1 MKRLYYDLHIHSCL
15 SPCGDMDMTPCNIV
29 GMARLNGLDVIAVC
43 DHNTAENCPA
53 VQAAAEGT
61 HLLFIPGC
69 EVCTEEEI
77 HVVCLFPDVDA
88 ALRFSRMLHEK
99 LPPICNDERAFGRQ
113 SIFDSQDQEI
123 GTEPLLLLTGAAL
136 SVDELPAVVAQ
147 YGGFCVP
154 AHVDRDS
161 FSILVSLGVIPDSCG
176 FTMAE
181 LRDKSR
187 LPQLLTTNP
196 ELGDKVIVQNSDAH
210 YLQDIA
216 EPEQFFEV
224 PDDLTTAGQFI
235 AFLKGLRV

>member
-1 MKRLYYDLHIHSCL
+1 M
-15 SPCGDMDMTPCNIV
+15 
-29 GMARLNGLDVIAVC
+29 
-43 DHNTAENCPA
+43 
-53 VQAAAEGT
+53 
-61 HLLFIPGC
+61 
-69 EVCTEEEI
+69 
-77 HVVCLFPDVDA
+77 
-88 ALRFSRMLHEK
+88 
-99 LPPICNDERAFGRQ
+99 
-113 SIFDSQDQEI
+113 
-123 GTEPLLLLTGAAL
+123 
-136 SVDELPAVVAQ
+136 DELPAVVAQ
-147 YGGFCVP
+147 YGGFCFP